1 MLISF
6 FYPFF
11 IYLKCIYFLFIFSF
25 NFQRIFYFL
34 KVYINVNWDKLYLC
48 EIAFR
53 ENIWKSKVSNNFLN
67 YFDIDICSIS
77 RRLWCIDGREE
88 NVQGVS
94 FFIGNVCDYYFF
106 VPFFIRAISDFFYY
120 HNLVLS
126 RGRERGK
133 GEKERG
139 WRKRDKSADKRLRFI
154 ASLIL
159 FIDMRIALRLR
170 SQATT
175 SAKFSREIRS
185 CKNALRVVYPHNS
198 TVHARTF
205 LPCMSIIHIYQT
217 AHSISCH

>member
-1 MLISF
+1 MKISEKVKFQIISLIISTLIF
-6 FYPFF
+6 AV
-11 IYLKCIYFLFIFSF
+11 FLD
-25 NFQRIFYFL
+25 
-34 KVYINVNWDKLYLC
+34 VYDASMGERKTYRVC
-48 EIAFR
+48 R
-53 ENIWKSKVSNNFLN
+53 
-67 YFDIDICSIS
+67 
-77 RRLWCIDGREE
+77 
-88 NVQGVS
+88 

-133 GEKERG
+133 GERERG

-185 CKNALRVVYPHNS
+185 CKNAPRVVYPHNF
-198 TVHARTF
+198 TAHARTF

-217 AHSISCH
+217 ARSISCR